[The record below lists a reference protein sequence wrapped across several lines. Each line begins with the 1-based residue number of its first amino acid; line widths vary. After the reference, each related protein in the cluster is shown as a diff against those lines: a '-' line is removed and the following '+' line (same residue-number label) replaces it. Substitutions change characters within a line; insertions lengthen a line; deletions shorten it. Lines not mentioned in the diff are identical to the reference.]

1 MRGAHFM
8 QKNTGGIEGME
19 KSWNIVGWYAMILP
33 LIPPWLNQT
42 PNFSMIIT
50 QNSDSFHGCN
60 DIPTRVGSF
69 PVFWMPLK
77 LGILYPIIYCFIGDV
92 PIKPLHLF
100 GIAMF
105 FCQMFRTENHLLQE
119 HALGVLARELP
130 AGQPLQDSP
139 GADPTKQL
147 AVDQPLSHDPFIVGI
162 FHFTG
167 LFFHL
172 LGSWAYPSEKYEFVT
187 WDYDSQ

>member
-1 MRGAHFM
+1 M

-33 LIPPWLNQT
+33 PIPPWLNQT

-77 LGILYPIIYCFIGDV
+77 LGILYPIIYCFIDDV

-162 FHFTG
+162 FHFMG

>member
-77 LGILYPIIYCFIGDV
+77 LGILYPIIYCFIDDV

>member
-77 LGILYPIIYCFIGDV
+77 LGILYPIIYCFIDDV

-162 FHFTG
+162 FHFMG

>member
-1 MRGAHFM
+1 
-8 QKNTGGIEGME
+8 
-19 KSWNIVGWYAMILP
+19 
-33 LIPPWLNQT
+33 
-42 PNFSMIIT
+42 
-50 QNSDSFHGCN
+50 
-60 DIPTRVGSF
+60 
-69 PVFWMPLK
+69 MPLK
-77 LGILYPIIYCFIGDV
+77 LGILYPIIYCFIDDV

-172 LGSWAYPSEKYEFVT
+172 LGS
-187 WDYDSQ
+187 